1 MSFSLTES
9 QSSPYIP
16 RTYKRISSA
25 VTGRDLQVTAQ
36 ESNILKVPITHV
48 RYYKAG
54 AGPEHEKHY
63 NHGLQASCYEH
74 LKITANLLIKCK
86 FSSRNIFRW
95 ENVDTESLVIS
106 PRPFIRQLNYL
117 PRPVSTQARWKMIF
131 AELLPGGKCGGF
143 DEWRDANSS
152 LDISARNLLI
162 LTVLFLHNTKTGW
175 RTQTI
180 FSVIIYLDK
189 EAREENWVR
198 VSGYTDISSHN
209 PPGPSEERQ
218 KLCPGECDQWSHRQW
233 VRPWCWNGESW
244 LVIRVEMEPPCTP
257 E

>member
-1 MSFSLTES
+1 M
-9 QSSPYIP
+9 
-16 RTYKRISSA
+16 
-25 VTGRDLQVTAQ
+25 
-36 ESNILKVPITHV
+36 
-48 RYYKAG
+48 
-54 AGPEHEKHY
+54 
-63 NHGLQASCYEH
+63 
-74 LKITANLLIKCK
+74 
-86 FSSRNIFRW
+86 
-95 ENVDTESLVIS
+95 S
-106 PRPFIRQLNYL
+106 PRPFSRQLNYL

-162 LTVLFLHNTKTGW
+162 LTVLYLHNTKTGW

-180 FSVIIYLDK
+180 FSVIIYLSK

-218 KLCPGECDQWSHRQW
+218 KLGPGECDQWSHRRW

-257 E
+257 EQEGTEVGDVVRWGLAENPLHTGVHVPLLHLSPHHGHAHHVNVHVTIEQVTLKSPLQNVPSSFMINY